1 MPLSSF
7 AKKDNLKHK
16 EFKELRTNCLGLTGF
31 EGGSETFQSWNT
43 VYKAG
48 VSFRLLFGLVT

>member
-16 EFKELRTNCLGLTGF
+16 KFKELRTNCLGVTGF
-31 EGGSETFQSWNT
+31 EGGRETFQSWNA
-43 VYKAG
+43 VYEGG
-48 VSFRLLFGLVT
+48 VSLRLLFVSVT